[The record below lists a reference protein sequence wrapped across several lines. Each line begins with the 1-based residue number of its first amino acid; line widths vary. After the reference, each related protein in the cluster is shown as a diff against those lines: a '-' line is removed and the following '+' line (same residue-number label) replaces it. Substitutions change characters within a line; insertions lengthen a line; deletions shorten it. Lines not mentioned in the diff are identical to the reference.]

1 MRKYKIFDKIHSF
14 LKHFSNVLNS
24 KKGDYIFEES
34 LNLHVIVVSFFS
46 LPLWIPKENTA
57 ELEKLFNLNS
67 RLRWGAPAN
76 ALCWSE
82 ESAQIK
88 HFTHYALTG
97 MYSLF
102 TWFQPA
108 NTAFLLMKTHRVVTL
123 ICMGVLGVRF
133 VVGLGRSKITTLP
146 PPVSRTRQNYARNFK
161 LGT

>member
-1 MRKYKIFDKIHSF
+1 MCKYKIFDKIHSF

-108 NTAFLLMKTHRVVTL
+108 NTAFLLMKTHRVLTL
-123 ICMGVLGVRF
+123 ICMGFLGVRF
-133 VVGLGRSKITTLP
+133 VVGLGRSKFTTLP

>member
-1 MRKYKIFDKIHSF
+1 MRQYKIFDKIHSF

-57 ELEKLFNLNS
+57 ELEKL
-67 RLRWGAPAN
+67 RWGAPAN

-82 ESAQIK
+82 ESVQIK

-108 NTAFLLMKTHRVVTL
+108 NTAFLLIEDTSSL
-123 ICMGVLGVRF
+123 NPNLY
-133 VVGLGRSKITTLP
+133 GLFRGSFCGG
-146 PPVSRTRQNYARNFK
+146 AREE
-161 LGT
+161 

>member
-67 RLRWGAPAN
+67 RLRWGANPPDT
-76 ALCWSE
+76 
-82 ESAQIK
+82 Q
-88 HFTHYALTG
+88 Y
-97 MYSLF
+97 
-102 TWFQPA
+102 
-108 NTAFLLMKTHRVVTL
+108 FLSIIAVMQV
-123 ICMGVLGVRF
+123 
-133 VVGLGRSKITTLP
+133 
-146 PPVSRTRQNYARNFK
+146 NF
-161 LGT
+161 